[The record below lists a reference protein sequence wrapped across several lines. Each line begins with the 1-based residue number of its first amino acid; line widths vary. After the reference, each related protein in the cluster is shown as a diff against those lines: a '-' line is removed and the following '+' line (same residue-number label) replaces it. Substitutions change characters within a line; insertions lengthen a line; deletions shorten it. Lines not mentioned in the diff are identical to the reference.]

1 MLTGKDE
8 KIVTVRLHACP
19 APGLFKPSR
28 FYPSKNNVRTAWF
41 MEQSTPNEG
50 RTWGWENTR
59 LLGSA
64 RDCTQHREVGL
75 LQPCSV
81 NRRFV
86 VGSNVL
92 SSPHTGVTEPPT
104 PHYNNSILCD
114 TVLLSHLQFLSSA
127 ATDFPGMKDG
137 LALLKVW
144 LNQRQLSKVCPVPG
158 DREGSARLANAPL
171 ACFPFLGVERWW
183 IGPGGWCGGLVTCV
197 SCVRFQEAPSYP
209 VVG

>member
-1 MLTGKDE
+1 M
-8 KIVTVRLHACP
+8 VTVRLHACP

-41 MEQSTPNEG
+41 MEQSTPKDG
-50 RTWGWENTR
+50 KAWGWGSMK

-64 RDCTQHREVGL
+64 RDCTQCLEVGL
-75 LQPCSV
+75 LQPVLV
-81 NRRFV
+81 NRRFAI
-86 VGSNVL
+86 GSIVL
-92 SSPHTGVTEPPT
+92 LSCHTGATEPPT

-114 TVLLSHLQFLSSA
+114 TVLLSHLHFLSSA

-158 DREGSARLANAPL
+158 DRTG
-171 ACFPFLGVERWW
+171 W
-183 IGPGGWCGGLVTCV
+183 ITCLWPAV
-197 SCVRFQEAPSYP
+197 PS
-209 VVG
+209 